1 MIEGRNMKISLII
14 PCYNEELN
22 IQKGVLDK
30 IGNYTRDNA
39 YFGEVLIV
47 DDGSTDESKKIVR
60 EKYLRSFPKFKL
72 VENNHKG
79 KAFAV
84 IAGIEKSKE
93 EFVMFS
99 DMDLATPIEE
109 AQSLIDKALEGNKI
123 IIGSR
128 HTREGAPLLRKVM
141 ARAAILVQSMII
153 GLHGI
158 KDTQCGFKLFE
169 KKAAISII
177 KKLRVF
183 HNNRNIEGSSV
194 SAGFDMEFLFLA
206 TKLKLTIQETPVEW
220 KHVETKHV
228 NFLKDSFEGL
238 KDIFLIK
245 YYDLTGR
252 YA

>member
-1 MIEGRNMKISLII
+1 MKITLVI

-30 IGNYTRDNA
+30 IGNYTKNNQ
-39 YFGEVLIV
+39 YFTEVLIV
-47 DDGSTDESKKIVR
+47 DDGSSDQSRNIIKD
-60 EKYLRSFPKFKL
+60 KYLKTFPQFRL
-72 VENNHKG
+72 VENSHKG

-84 IAGIEKSKE
+84 ITGIEKAHE
-93 EFVMFS
+93 EYVMFS

-109 AQSLIDKALEGNKI
+109 AQNLIEEAKKGYNVV
-123 IIGSR
+123 IGSR
-128 HTREGAPLLRKVM
+128 SGRREGAPLLRKTM
-141 ARAAILVQSMII
+141 AFAAILIQGIII

-169 KKAAISII
+169 KNAALSII

-183 HNNRNIEGSSV
+183 HNNRKIEGSSV
-194 SAGFDMEFLFLA
+194 SAGFDMEFLFVA
-206 TKLKLTIQETPVEW
+206 TKLKLKIKETPVDW

-238 KDIFLIK
+238 KDILLIK
-245 YYDLTGR
+245 YYDLKHR
-252 YA
+252 YD

>member
-1 MIEGRNMKISLII
+1 MRISLVI

-22 IQKGVLDK
+22 IQKGVLDN
-30 IGNYTRDNA
+30 IGNYTKDNS
-39 YFGEVLIV
+39 YFGEILIV
-47 DDGSTDESKKIVR
+47 DDGSADESKKIIKD
-60 EKYLRSFPKFKL
+60 KYLKLFPKFHL
-72 VENNHKG
+72 IENHHKG

-84 IAGIEKSKE
+84 ITGIEKAKE
-93 EFVMFS
+93 EYVMFS

-109 AQSLIDKALEGNKI
+109 AQNLINEGLKGHKI

-128 HTREGAPLLRKVM
+128 NSNREGAPILRKIM
-141 ARAAILVQSMII
+141 ARSAILIQSMII

-169 KKAAISII
+169 KRAALSII

-183 HNNRNIEGSSV
+183 HNNRKVEGSSV
-194 SAGFDMEFLFLA
+194 SAGFDMEFLFVA
-206 TKLKLTIQETPVEW
+206 TRLGLKIKETPVDW

-238 KDIFLIK
+238 KDILLIK
-245 YYDLTGR
+245 YYDLQHR
-252 YA
+252 YD

>member
-1 MIEGRNMKISLII
+1 MKISLII

-30 IGNYTRDNA
+30 IGNYSKDNS
-39 YFGEVLIV
+39 YFCEVLIV
-47 DDGSTDESKKIVR
+47 DDGSVDESKKLIKD
-60 EKYLRSFPKFKL
+60 KYLKQFPKFRL

-84 IAGIEKSKE
+84 ISGIEQAKE
-93 EFVMFS
+93 EYVMFS

-109 AQSLIDKALEGNKI
+109 AQNLINEALQGYRI

-128 HTREGAPLLRKVM
+128 NSREGAPILRKIM
-141 ARAAILVQSMII
+141 ARAAILVQSIII

-169 KKAAISII
+169 KKAALSII
-177 KKLRVF
+177 KKLKVF
-183 HNNRNIEGSSV
+183 HNNREIEGSSV
-194 SAGFDMEFLFLA
+194 SAGFDMEFLFVA
-206 TKLKLTIQETPVEW
+206 TKLRLNIREVLVDW

-228 NFLKDSFEGL
+228 NFLKDSYEGL
-238 KDIFLIK
+238 KDILLIK
-245 YYDLTGR
+245 YYDLKHR
-252 YA
+252 YD